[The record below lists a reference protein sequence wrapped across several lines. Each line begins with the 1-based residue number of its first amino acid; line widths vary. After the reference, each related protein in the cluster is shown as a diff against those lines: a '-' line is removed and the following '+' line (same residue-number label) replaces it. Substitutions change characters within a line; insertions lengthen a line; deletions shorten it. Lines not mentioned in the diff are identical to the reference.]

1 MQELFHTRT
10 HSGRARRGA
19 LREGGRQ
26 RSGTARGSGAAQ
38 RSGSLPAG
46 SSGRRGTLTVGML
59 IARGAARLRRA
70 RVFFGHGT
78 DNARDEAAALVLH
91 ALGLPHAGSGA
102 LYRRRVGRAGV
113 ERVQRLLARRIRER
127 IPAAY
132 LTGVTWFAGARI
144 EVDSRVLIPRSPIA
158 ELIERRFVPWIDPRR
173 VRRVLDVGT
182 GSGCIAIA
190 CARVLPRARVD
201 AVDISTQALEVARG
215 NVRRHRLTRRVRL
228 IRSDHF
234 SALGGAAY
242 DIIVA
247 NPPYVGAHELA
258 GLPPEYRHEP
268 RLALAAGSSGLDSVR
283 VILAQAAR
291 YLRPRGLLIVEVGN
305 TELVVRRTWR
315 HLPFVWLEFE
325 RGGGGVFLLTRE
337 ELQAN

>member
-1 MQELFHTRT
+1 VRRA
-10 HSGRARRGA
+10 GRV
-19 LREGGRQ
+19 
-26 RSGTARGSGAAQ
+26 T
-38 RSGSLPAG
+38 
-46 SSGRRGTLTVGML
+46 TVGAL
-59 IARGAARLRRA
+59 IARGAARLARA

-91 ALGLPHAGSGA
+91 ALGLPHSGSA
-102 LYRRRVGRAGV
+102 AFYRRRVGRPAQQ
-113 ERVQRLLARRIRER
+113 RVRELLARRIRER

-144 EVDSRVLIPRSPIA
+144 EVDARVLIPRSPIA
-158 ELIERRFVPWIDPRR
+158 ELIERRFAPWIEPDR
-173 VRRVLDVGT
+173 VRRLLDVGT

-190 CARVLPRARVD
+190 CARALPHVRVD
-201 AVDISTQALEVARG
+201 AVDISDGALAVAGR

-234 SALGGAAY
+234 DALGDASY

-247 NPPYVGAHELA
+247 NPPYVGARELA

-268 RLALAAGSSGLDSVR
+268 RMALAAGRSGLDSVR
-283 VILAQAAR
+283 IILAQAVR
-291 YLRPRGLLIVEVGN
+291 HLRPRGLLVVEVGN
-305 TELVVRRTWR
+305 TERAVRRTWR
-315 HLPFVWLEFE
+315 RLPFVWLEFE

-337 ELQAN
+337 QLQAH

>member
-1 MQELFHTRT
+1 M
-10 HSGRARRGA
+10 
-19 LREGGRQ
+19 
-26 RSGTARGSGAAQ
+26 GT
-38 RSGSLPAG
+38 
-46 SSGRRGTLTVGML
+46 L

-91 ALGLPHAGSGA
+91 ALRLPQAGGAA
-102 LYRRRVGRAGV
+102 LYRRRVGRAAQ
-113 ERVQRLLARRIRER
+113 ERAEALLDRRIRER

-144 EVDSRVLIPRSPIA
+144 EVDGRVLIPRSPLA
-158 ELIERRFVPWIDPRR
+158 ELIERRFVPWIEAAR

-190 CARVLPRARVD
+190 CARALPRARID
-201 AVDISTQALEVARG
+201 AVDISAAALEVARH
-215 NVRRHRLTRRVRL
+215 NVRRNCLSRRVRL

-234 SALGGAAY
+234 SALGAATY

-247 NPPYVGAHELA
+247 NPPYVGARELT

-268 RLALAAGSSGLDSVR
+268 RVALAAGRSGLTAVR

-291 YLRPRGLLIVEVGN
+291 HLRPRGLLIVEVGN
-305 TELVVRRTWR
+305 TEHAVRRTWPR
-315 HLPFVWLEFE
+315 LPFVWLEFE
-325 RGGGGVFLLTRE
+325 RGGAGVFLLTRE
-337 ELQAN
+337 QLQAR

>member
-1 MQELFHTRT
+1 VRAAR
-10 HSGRARRGA
+10 GARRGA
-19 LREGGRQ
+19 RRE
-26 RSGTARGSGAAQ
+26 RSGKRNAAPGRSRGTAPRNERNG
-38 RSGSLPAG
+38 
-46 SSGRRGTLTVGML
+46 GTLTVGEL

-78 DNARDEAAALVLH
+78 DNARDEAAALILH
-91 ALGLPHAGSGA
+91 ALRLPPTGRAA
-102 LYRRRVGRAGV
+102 LYRRRVGQAGAQ
-113 ERVQRLLARRIRER
+113 RVRQLLARRIRER

-132 LTGVTWFAGARI
+132 LTGSTWFAGAHI
-144 EVDSRVLIPRSPIA
+144 AVDARVLIPRSPIA
-158 ELIERRFVPWIDPRR
+158 ELIERRFAPWIEPSR

-190 CARVLPRARVD
+190 CARALPRARVD
-201 AVDISTQALEVARG
+201 GIDISADALAVARI
-215 NVRRHRLTRRVRL
+215 NVRRHRLTHRVRL
-228 IRSDHF
+228 LRSDHF

-247 NPPYVGAHELA
+247 NPPYVGTRELA

-283 VILAQAAR
+283 VILAQAVR
-291 YLRPRGLLIVEVGN
+291 HLRPRGLLIVEVGN
-305 TELVVRRTWR
+305 TEQAVRRRWR
-315 HLPFVWLEFE
+315 HLPFLWLEFE

-337 ELQAN
+337 QLQAN

>member
-1 MQELFHTRT
+1 MQQELFHTR
-10 HSGRARRGA
+10 ARRVRAPRGA
-19 LREGGRQ
+19 RRE
-26 RSGTARGSGAAQ
+26 RSGKRNAAPGRSPGAAP
-38 RSGSLPAG
+38 RNVRTG
-46 SSGRRGTLTVGML
+46 GTLTVGEL

-78 DNARDEAAALVLH
+78 DNARDEAAALILH
-91 ALGLPHAGSGA
+91 ALRLPPRGRAA
-102 LYRRRVGRAGV
+102 LYRRRVGQAGAQ
-113 ERVQRLLARRIRER
+113 RVQRLLARRIRER
-127 IPAAY
+127 IPTAY
-132 LTGVTWFAGARI
+132 LTGSTWFAGARI
-144 EVDSRVLIPRSPIA
+144 AVDARVLIPRSPIA
-158 ELIERRFVPWIDPRR
+158 ELIERRFAPWIEPSR

-190 CARVLPRARVD
+190 CARALPRARVD
-201 AVDISTQALEVARG
+201 GIDISADALAVARI
-215 NVRRHRLTRRVRL
+215 NVRRHRLTHRVRL
-228 IRSDHF
+228 RRSDHF

-247 NPPYVGAHELA
+247 NPPYVGTRELA

-291 YLRPRGLLIVEVGN
+291 HLRPRGLLIVEVGN
-305 TELVVRRTWR
+305 TEQAVRRRWR
-315 HLPFVWLEFE
+315 HLPFLWLEFE

-337 ELQAN
+337 QLQAN